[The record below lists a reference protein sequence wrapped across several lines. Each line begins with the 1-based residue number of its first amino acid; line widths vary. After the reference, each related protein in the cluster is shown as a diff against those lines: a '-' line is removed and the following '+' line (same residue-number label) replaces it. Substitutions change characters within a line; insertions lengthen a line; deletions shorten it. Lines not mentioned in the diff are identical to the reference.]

1 MLTWPSRTILGVRR
15 TGPARMWQTAQT
27 FDVSTMKVVAV
38 MALERF
44 DTNGDVKTRIS
55 RDAQSNAL

>member
-1 MLTWPSRTILGVRR
+1 MIIWPSSTILGVRR
-15 TGPARMWQTAQT
+15 TGLAMMWQTAQT

-38 MALERF
+38 MALEMSG
-44 DTNGDVKTRIS
+44 TNCDVKIRIS